1 MLVYVLLIWS
11 KWGTE
16 LVKNQMIHILNW
28 QFNWKL
34 KHLLQNSAYIFIS
47 PTIPKY
53 KNKHDKPFFF
63 FSLSLH
69 LFLSVLLS
77 GLPFLFLSRRFLVH
91 QMALWKQHALKW
103 KQVSP
108 KGKGTLIREH
118 TTVNKEREAFPPMKK
133 KFPKRAKDAFEPSDK
148 TIF

>member
-1 MLVYVLLIWS
+1 M
-11 KWGTE
+11 
-16 LVKNQMIHILNW
+16 
-28 QFNWKL
+28 
-34 KHLLQNSAYIFIS
+34 QNSAYIFIS
-47 PTIPKY
+47 PTVPKY
-53 KNKHDKPFFF
+53 KNKHDKTIF
-63 FSLSLH
+63 FSLSLR
-69 LFLSVLLS
+69 LFLSILLL

-118 TTVNKEREAFPPMKK
+118 TTVNKEREALPPMKK

-148 TIF
+148 TIFFKSPKGHIIIEIQWLFFSFFPFFF